1 MYEIILYDTED
12 ERCPVQELLDSL
24 EPKLL
29 AKTLRTIDLLEM
41 NGPLLRE
48 PYSKPLENGI
58 FELRTKQGSDI
69 TRVLYFFIVGKKEV
83 LSNGFIKNRRR
94 HQRQKKNWQRSI
106 KQIMNGGMAMSS
118 YKDYKKRALQNPE
131 VKAEYDAL
139 QPEYDI
145 IQAMIDARVQ
155 QNMTQKDLSAKTG
168 ITQADI
174 SRIENGTRNP
184 SLSMVKKLAHGLGM
198 QLKLEFVPMPTK
210 NKM

>member
-1 MYEIILYDTED
+1 
-12 ERCPVQELLDSL
+12 
-24 EPKLL
+24 
-29 AKTLRTIDLLEM
+29 
-41 NGPLLRE
+41 
-48 PYSKPLENGI
+48 
-58 FELRTKQGSDI
+58 
-69 TRVLYFFIVGKKEV
+69 
-83 LSNGFIKNRRR
+83 
-94 HQRQKKNWQRSI
+94 
-106 KQIMNGGMAMSS
+106 MSS

-131 VKAEYDAL
+131 VKEKYDAL

-155 QNMTQKDLSAKTG
+155 QNMTKNDLSAKTR

-184 SLSMVKKLAHGLGM
+184 RQSMVKKLAHGLGM

>member
-1 MYEIILYDTED
+1 MFIICQNRKKSTKKKKDIIFD
-12 ERCPVQELLDSL
+12 VIQR
-24 EPKLL
+24 K
-29 AKTLRTIDLLEM
+29 
-41 NGPLLRE
+41 NGE
-48 PYSKPLENGI
+48 EN
-58 FELRTKQGSDI
+58 T
-69 TRVLYFFIVGKKEV
+69 T
-83 LSNGFIKNRRR
+83 
-94 HQRQKKNWQRSI
+94 
-106 KQIMNGGMAMSS
+106 
-118 YKDYKKRALQNPE
+118 RALQNPE

-168 ITQADI
+168 ITQTDI

-184 SLSMVKKLAHGLGM
+184 SLSMVKKLAQGLGM

>member
-1 MYEIILYDTED
+1 
-12 ERCPVQELLDSL
+12 
-24 EPKLL
+24 
-29 AKTLRTIDLLEM
+29 
-41 NGPLLRE
+41 
-48 PYSKPLENGI
+48 
-58 FELRTKQGSDI
+58 
-69 TRVLYFFIVGKKEV
+69 
-83 LSNGFIKNRRR
+83 
-94 HQRQKKNWQRSI
+94 
-106 KQIMNGGMAMSS
+106 MSS
-118 YKDYKKRALQNPE
+118 YKDYKKRALQNPK

-184 SLSMVKKLAHGLGM
+184 SLSMVKKLAQGLGM
-198 QLKLEFVPMPTK
+198 QLKLEFVPMPIK

>member
-1 MYEIILYDTED
+1 MMNRKEFQQYL
-12 ERCPVQELLDSL
+12 QE
-24 EPKLL
+24 
-29 AKTLRTIDLLEM
+29 TIKDYLPESYADASINDVSQLQFM
-41 NGPLLRE
+41 VDKIKGYGYKN
-48 PYSKPLENGI
+48 I
-58 FELRTKQGSDI
+58 
-69 TRVLYFFIVGKKEV
+69 
-83 LSNGFIKNRRR
+83 GFILDRGIRSVWKTV
-94 HQRQKKNWQRSI
+94 HTLCMPVTQRKRQKNWQRSI

-184 SLSMVKKLAHGLGM
+184 SLSMVKNLHRD
-198 QLKLEFVPMPTK
+198 
-210 NKM
+210 